1 MKNRGQFNLLH
12 VIAKTA
18 RNLEV
23 NNHNQRNTSE
33 NVETAFSHNMR
44 PRIYR
49 TLPSRITNKHNQF
62 KSRTHFSLREL
73 ALRNLHS
80 SNIGTKFLAEL
91 TLLMIPKRSVY
102 IVLSAF

>member
-44 PRIYR
+44 PRIA
-49 TLPSRITNKHNQF
+49 KEF
-62 KSRTHFSLREL
+62 
-73 ALRNLHS
+73 
-80 SNIGTKFLAEL
+80 
-91 TLLMIPKRSVY
+91 Y
-102 IVLSAF
+102 IARFHPE